1 METLLVFAQSGGL
14 TGSLLWPFLI
24 IVALAIIIWLLSW
37 LLFPDPTPKPTHRTL
52 HGLTGLDDVMSAKLQ
67 RFGIFSDKDLMRLSP
82 RGQQE
87 LESQLGLH
95 NGEYP
100 RWRQEI
106 MHRWRESYL
115 PPQLRGIAHI
125 FPDPELG
132 GLYSKKPER
141 IDDLAQVAG
150 IDRLTANRMNAAGIY
165 TFEQLRLLTPEQ
177 QANLKNRF
185 SLSGF
190 RFGAVPTQGNPIP
203 RADVA
208 SGVSAAASDTR
219 LDSKTSPNAGTSS
232 AGTRTA
238 SHTPAG
244 IPKSKIDPDLGRVYS
259 APPPHRDDLTR
270 LPGIDISAARKLNE
284 AGVYTTDQLLSLT
297 PTQQASFKQR
307 FNLPTID
314 FHKWKQ
320 AVGLSNSAISSGSS
334 NVEVATKQLQPD
346 KAATQRASQSL
357 PSSLQAK
364 TTPQGGSPAAA
375 SASLTTSEAG
385 KELRVDGPQGLND
398 IGYVYVTA
406 PRDPDDLTKLDGVS
420 TDVAKRMN
428 TAGIYKFNQLRTM
441 SVPQRES
448 FLKRFQLPS
457 NVFSTWSASLG
468 SASTASNISKVTAT
482 TPNVASAS
490 LADTASFNV
499 PNSSAGTTSTPNMAS
514 PTTSLSAD
522 NRPIGFAT
530 GGSQKSRGASDGAS
544 SIGSPATNSPYG
556 LVFSSRPDHVDDL
569 TKLQGIDT
577 ATATKLNA
585 AGIYTYDQL
594 RGLDSQQLAKLSSD
608 FNLDSAHYADW
619 RRCIH
624 AWSRGIDTTADVPRT
639 YRTGWLH
646 GVRLPEIAKG
656 VFDGKQLVAYPEQVV
671 FRGSNP
677 DKWGQAIVRGD
688 EGVDRSLAAGD
699 VRSDIN
705 YVRIRRVDTRDSVVS
720 PITKGQLFSPGPPE
734 GNGWNGL
741 CESFFGGRHLGVYAN
756 DIPNE
761 METRFG
767 LGGWGFGH
775 RFDHNDQQEWGWAG
789 RVIEPTTFEISVGR
803 IGSPSGTVVFRAND
817 PTIWNQRVKEGNDR
831 FAMPIDA
838 VTHPVSYL
846 RMLRVDTGEAVVVRI
861 DRGGLLRRGEN
872 PRLGWNGLCDEFSG
886 GHHLGIYY
894 REAPQSVEICFGEGG
909 WGFGHPYGDN
919 DRQAFGW
926 GGHAIGGPTT
936 FEVSLL
942 EHLPDYLRHEL
953 LE

>member
-1 METLLVFAQSGGL
+1 METLLLFAQSGGAL

-24 IVALAIIIWLLSW
+24 IIALAIIIWLLSW
-37 LLFPDPTPKPTHRTL
+37 LLFPDPTPKPTHRSL
-52 HGLTGLDDVMSAKLQ
+52 HGLTGLDETMAAKLQ

-87 LESQLGLH
+87 LESQLSLH

-100 RWRQEI
+100 RWREEI

-115 PPQLRGIAHI
+115 PPQLRGIENI

-132 GLYSKKPER
+132 GLYSKKPEHC
-141 IDDLAQVAG
+141 DDLAQISG
-150 IDRLTANRMNAAGIY
+150 IDKLTANRMNSAGIY

-185 SLSGF
+185 SLSGIQF
-190 RFGAVPTQGNPIP
+190 DSIPTQSSRTGLTGAVTSVG
-203 RADVA
+203 VA
-208 SGVSAAASDTR
+208 TVAPSSESSSKAATT
-219 LDSKTSPNAGTSS
+219 TSTSS
-232 AGTRTA
+232 A
-238 SHTPAG
+238 S
-244 IPKSKIDPDLGRVYS
+244 IPKSKIDADLGRIYS

-270 LPGIDISAARKLNE
+270 LPGIDSATARKLND
-284 AGVYTTDQLLSLT
+284 AGVYTTDQLLSLS
-297 PTQQASFKQR
+297 PTQQTAFKRR
-307 FNLPTID
+307 FNLPSID
-314 FHKWKQ
+314 FSKWTQ
-320 AVGLSNSAISSGSS
+320 AAAISSSTGTAAVSS
-334 NVEVATKQLQPD
+334 KATNQQ
-346 KAATQRASQSL
+346 ASQSPTNSVQART
-357 PSSLQAK
+357 PSSPGAG
-364 TTPQGGSPAAA
+364 GGSTHA
-375 SASLTTSEAG
+375 STSSTTNTEH
-385 KELRVDGPQGLND
+385 RVDGPQGLND

-406 PRDPDDLTKLDGVS
+406 PKDPDDLTKLEGVS
-420 TDVAKRMN
+420 ADLAKRMN
-428 TAGIYKFNQLRTM
+428 TAGIYKFQQLQM
-441 SVPQRES
+441 LSASQRES
-448 FLKRFQLPS
+448 FLTRFRLPS
-457 NVFSTWSASLG
+457 NVFPTWSKSLG
-468 SASTASNISKVTAT
+468 NASSG
-482 TPNVASAS
+482 
-490 LADTASFNV
+490 
-499 PNSSAGTTSTPNMAS
+499 NSSSIGSTKS
-514 PTTSLSAD
+514 PTTSATAASLHAAPTAQSTPSASSS
-522 NRPIGFAT
+522 PPSGSAKVKQVGFASGVSET
-530 GGSQKSRGASDGAS
+530 SASQVSIIGGDAKM
-544 SIGSPATNSPYG
+544 ATSPYG
-556 LVFSSRPDHVDDL
+556 LVFSSRPTQADDL
-569 TKLQGIDT
+569 TRLQGIDT

-585 AGIYTYDQL
+585 AGMYTYEQL
-594 RGLDSQQLAKLSSD
+594 RRLDSQQFSKLSAD
-608 FNLDSAHYADW
+608 FQLDHANFADW

-677 DKWGQAIVRGD
+677 DKWGQAISGEG
-688 EGVDRSLAAGD
+688 EGVVRSLAAD
-699 VRSDIN
+699 EVRSDIN
-705 YVRIRRVDTRDSVVS
+705 YVRIRRVDTRDSVVA

-817 PTIWNQRVKEGNDR
+817 PTIWNQRIKEGNDR

-846 RMLRVDTGEAVVVRI
+846 RLLRVDTGEAVVIRV

-886 GHHLGIYY
+886 GHHLGVYY
-894 REAPQSVEICFGEGG
+894 REAPQEVEICFGEGG

-926 GGHAIGGPTT
+926 GGHAIGGPTIY
-936 FEVSLL
+936 EVSLL